1 MKSRILIL
9 LVIVII
15 TSLVVLTGMSLQ
27 IGIPFEPTLVI
38 GLEEDTG
45 ISKRSC
51 MNVYQQSLD
60 NSLHLDEYRKNFVAL
75 LTQCNE
81 NGYLQDTDVDIY
93 LDAYYGILDMTCE
106 DYAGISPRFTSD
118 LQRYAADI
126 KYDECNPDESW
137 LKFKYGSTIAENEK

>member
-1 MKSRILIL
+1 MKTRILIL

-15 TSLVVLTGMSLQ
+15 TSIVVLTGMSLQ

-81 NGYLQDTDVDIY
+81 NGYLQDT
-93 LDAYYGILDMTCE
+93 
-106 DYAGISPRFTSD
+106 
-118 LQRYAADI
+118 
-126 KYDECNPDESW
+126 K
-137 LKFKYGSTIAENEK
+137 